1 MRKNRQEEYRMVLK
15 TLTFRKSSTENVDI
29 EEWNYFDNIQSAT
42 TTYDEKIKMSV
53 VGCSFKDGNT
63 VTIAVENVAY
73 LMSDSGKTIDKIY
86 HHEERVAE
94 DNIYE
99 TLTEA
104 VNQARDAY

>member
-1 MRKNRQEEYRMVLK
+1 MVLK
-15 TLTFRKSSTENVDI
+15 TLTFRKSSAENVDI

-42 TTYDEKIKMSV
+42 STYDEKIKMPV

-86 HHEERVAE
+86 HHKEPVAE
-94 DNIYE
+94 DNNYE
-99 TLTEA
+99 TLMEA
-104 VNQARDAY
+104 VNQARDGY